1 MRISGKYLVWT
12 KNVTCYIIKQ
22 RMLQPSGLYSHPC
35 KDGAPWGDSGW
46 ERTGH
51 WPQTGEG
58 HTKGTVAGRSQFWLH
73 AGSVSL
79 TIAMHCFCQG
89 TLPSCLNVKLKWL
102 SSAHRETIWLSP
114 PVNGCRK
121 NALLLCKITGLLTS
135 LPRFLSPM
143 FCKRTRHPDP
153 SKMVILRYQSVIFS
167 VCQVSK

>member
-12 KNVTCYIIKQ
+12 KNVTCHISKQ
-22 RMLQPSGLYSHPC
+22 RMLQPSGLCSHPC
-35 KDGAPWGDSGW
+35 KGDAPWGDSGW
-46 ERTGH
+46 ERTRR

-89 TLPSCLNVKLKWL
+89 TLPSCLNVKLKWS

-121 NALLLCKITGLLTS
+121 EKKWTNTLLLCKINGLLS
-135 LPRFLSPM
+135 LLPRLLSSL
-143 FCKRTRHPDP
+143 FYKRTKHPD
-153 SKMVILRYQSVIFS
+153 SNKMVILRHQSAIF
-167 VCQVSK
+167 